1 MGANGVDGEVQIPI
15 KFTVEDDSSVS
26 NYINDLKKKLET
38 VRNLMK
44 TSGNGLD
51 NSTDIQKSID
61 AMEQYIRKIEDS
73 RAKIVDMQHQM
84 ELAKDSLTLAK
95 SDKPFNIGDFKV
107 TQADIDKSVVE
118 AQEALNNARQK
129 YLDQAPEYLRELKTA
144 ASMANATAT
153 NLDTLTN
160 AINTAADAT
169 ANARPKVDLF
179 KQSLQQFKGQF
190 REKFNADMG
199 LPQVEKSIDNIKVA
213 LQSADNALKSMHKT
227 AGGRMV
233 NVDPGATDELKEQY
247 EVMTDQYTE
256 LEFGLQMFEKFKS
269 MIEDGSVTQALR
281 QNGESTEQWVADINN
296 LAKECEEAIPLLME
310 MAMEYEHIARAAA
323 LSATKTD
330 KGVVQSADF
339 TRTGKASD
347 IIGEQNAREKAEA
360 EREAAQKKA
369 DEAAEARTKN
379 QIKRINREIA
389 AVKQSAAQYYYKL
402 RAVKMLGFAIKNI
415 DTTVKKF
422 AKNTVNATSRML
434 AGYLRLIPGVNAL
447 RRALD
452 KTHTSQKKLNRE
464 MRNSTKSSKGIFSSA
479 KQLLSFML
487 KYTIGIRSIYVL
499 FNKLRKAVID
509 GLGSMSQQFDRVN
522 QKMSTIVTNL
532 NYMKASITSVV
543 EPLLNLLAPAI
554 EKLANAFADLTYKV
568 ASFFAALTGQ
578 STVLKAIKVQ
588 TDYAES
594 LDKTAKS
601 AKNAADEL
609 GKYDKLNVI
618 DKNKGDENDFG
629 GMAWEEVP
637 IDDTIKGWADKFK
650 DFFTKLFEPL
660 KTAWEKFRNYFINSW
675 KYAISEIKKLLAD
688 IADAFWRVWS
698 SDTVQKIFD
707 NILITLAL
715 IGQVVG
721 NLAKQFREAWN
732 ENDNGYRILLA
743 IAQCVERITDGLRR
757 MAEYTVQWSS
767 ELSFIPLLNSLADN
781 MEQKLVPAVSKV
793 VDLFVILY
801 EQIILKLVKD
811 FIESGLPQMID
822 ILGNIVGTIGNIAE
836 NLRIALQSGSN
847 GILIVDR
854 FEQLLQIVADG
865 IEYCA
870 QKTEEWAKNLDF
882 RELMSSLRGFL
893 EDIKP
898 LVQFLTDT
906 FSKFWADVLLPFWQ
920 YLAEQG
926 APEFLREFGDAINN
940 IDWEKATSAM
950 NTFMEALEPFFELA
964 WEVITQIILDLTK
977 AFGDLVESGTLNSVA
992 DGFKKWVEDADP
1004 ESIATTIEHLAIEL
1018 TGLVAGLNLVSSVA
1032 LPLITNYMTFRNFI
1046 SQAYMTKRVSELTAE
1061 IAKLHPELAKAAPQ
1075 VSHFT
1080 GIMKTFAG
1088 IFAIGGGL
1096 VIGIK
1101 NFFAMWEEGVTPV
1114 KAAIEVLSGAIVGLG
1129 LVILGIASWPAI
1141 VIGALVG
1148 LAVTIVALVHE
1159 HWDEIKSFFT
1169 DTIPD
1174 WWNNTAVPFIQSIP
1188 DKIKEF
1194 LDKIPEYGK
1203 ELAYK
1208 LGEWLGEMLGK
1219 GARFIV
1225 DVDAKIKELGAKFRT
1240 WWTDTAWPWLK
1251 ALPGKVWDGIKGIPA
1266 KILEMKDEAIKKLG
1280 ELGTEFN
1287 KWWTET
1293 ALPWITNLPGKIV
1306 EGFKNGINSFKESI
1320 KSFGQ
1325 GFFDGFRKG
1334 FEDEADIGSPS
1345 KEMAKEGEFLVAG
1358 VSNGIDTE
1366 WVKLQ
1371 AKITQL
1377 TSAMINSFSNVWA
1390 TISDTAGKAWNT
1402 LISNITSNISK
1413 LITTITSKLNGN
1425 TLLQTGTQLI
1435 QGLINSIRTTTNS
1448 LMSNVKGHISNI
1460 INAFKSGLTSNS
1472 LTSVGR
1478 NLIEGLKNGLLS
1490 SLRSVLDSVRNV
1502 CSQIVNTAR
1511 EAFQI
1516 HSPSRVFADIGENLI
1531 KGLEVGAEDEAD
1543 DDILPVDFTENFLD
1557 SLTDMRLNAIDIV
1570 TSMID
1575 ELEDKMSKLTFMEN
1589 FSNQLNKISAIKVP
1603 DIAIGSVL
1611 PSNIEFKQS
1620 NNQIDEKTLN
1630 RTIREAVADV
1640 LSEID
1645 FSSNNQPIMLQLD
1658 SRTIAEAVWDEDE
1671 KRYKQRGSSF
1681 SPTFA

>member
-1 MGANGVDGEVQIPI
+1 MGEDEVRIPVRLEVN
-15 KFTVEDDSSVS
+15 T
-26 NYINDLKKKLET
+26 NDL
-38 VRNLMK
+38 N
-44 TSGNGLD
+44 
-51 NSTDIQKSID
+51 
-61 AMEQYIRKIEDS
+61 
-73 RAKIVDMQHQM
+73 
-84 ELAKDSLTLAK
+84 
-95 SDKPFNIGDFKV
+95 
-107 TQADIDKSVVE
+107 
-118 AQEALNNARQK
+118 
-129 YLDQAPEYLRELKTA
+129 
-144 ASMANATAT
+144 
-153 NLDTLTN
+153 
-160 AINTAADAT
+160 
-169 ANARPKVDLF
+169 
-179 KQSLQQFKGQF
+179 
-190 REKFNADMG
+190 
-199 LPQVEKSIDNIKVA
+199 
-213 LQSADNALKSMHKT
+213 
-227 AGGRMV
+227 
-233 NVDPGATDELKEQY
+233 ELKEEVDKTFKEIRDYESKRSTRKDPWNVKNVNEYQSEITGLIAKIGRLQQEFDVVSKSTPFSELKNVQASIGDYLKSNRQDTQELASAVGSYRRQLQLAEKAEQRINELKREQSKLQKDYNKSVRSVDTSKKGAKSELKDLTKQY
-247 EVMTDQYTE
+247 QSERRNLDYQIS
-256 LEFGLQMFEKFKS
+256 K
-269 MIEDGSVTQALR
+269 
-281 QNGESTEQWVADINN
+281 EQTKAN
-296 LAKECEEAIPLLME
+296 LARRAANMADEEAKS
-310 MAMEYEHIARAAA
+310 ARSRLRFNNEQIVTLREQASELGKLAKQEGYVEA
-323 LSATKTD
+323 FERNRQQTLQRINAELRESSDLIKDYAFNAQRATKRD
-330 KGVVQSADF
+330 IKE
-339 TRTGKASD
+339 TGY
-347 IIGEQNAREKAEA
+347 QTPREKAVSKVQQQQAREEA
-360 EREAAQKKA
+360 KAASEARKLDSERVRAYNQEARVRAAIHKDEMRRIKEEEREKK
-369 DEAAEARTKN
+369 R
-379 QIKRINREIA
+379 QIDSATRGYQREIA

-422 AKNTVNATSRML
+422 AKNTVSATSRML

-479 KQLLSFML
+479 KQLLGFML

-509 GLGSMSQQFDRVN
+509 GLGSMSQQFDHVN
-522 QKMSTIVTNL
+522 QRMSTIVTNL

-618 DKNKGDENDFG
+618 DKSSGDENDFG

-650 DFFTKLFEPL
+650 EFFAKLFEPL

-743 IAQCVERITDGLRR
+743 IAQCIERITDGLRR

-822 ILGNIVGTIGNIAE
+822 ILGNIVGAIGNIAE

-854 FEQLLQIVADG
+854 LEQLLQVVADG

-906 FSKFWADVLLPFWQ
+906 FSKFWTDVLLPFWQ

-977 AFGDLVESGTLNSVA
+977 ALGDLVESGTLNSVA
-992 DGFKKWVEDADP
+992 EGFKKWVEDADP
-1004 ESIATTIEHLAIEL
+1004 ESIATTIEHLAVEL
-1018 TGLVAGLNLVSSVA
+1018 IGLVAGLNLVSSVA
-1032 LPLITNYMTFRNFI
+1032 LPLITNYMTFHNFI
-1046 SQAYMTKRVSELTAE
+1046 SQASMTKRVSELTAE
-1061 IAKLHPELAKAAPQ
+1061 IAKLHPELAKASPEI
-1075 VSHFT
+1075 SHFT

-1096 VIGIK
+1096 VVGIK
-1101 NFFAMWEEGVTPV
+1101 NFFNMWEEGVTPV

-1240 WWTDTAWPWLK
+1240 WWTCTAWPWLK
-1251 ALPGKVWDGIKGIPA
+1251 SLPGKVWEGIKGIPA

-1293 ALPWITNLPGKIV
+1293 ALPWITNIPGKIV

-1334 FEDEADIGSPS
+1334 FEDEADINSPS

-1358 VSNGIDTE
+1358 IGNGIDAE

-1371 AKITQL
+1371 AKVTQL

-1390 TISDTAGKAWNT
+1390 TISDAAGKAWNT
-1402 LISNITSNISK
+1402 LISNITNNISK
-1413 LITTITSKLNGN
+1413 LINTITSKLNGN

-1448 LMSNVKGHISNI
+1448 LMSNVKSHISNI

-1490 SLRSVLDSVRNV
+1490 SLRSVLDSVRNI